1 MSRLAQG
8 QVAFPTDKMT
18 SSYTSRTTGLTRMSF
33 RYSSGKGPETW
44 DRPPWDRPPLQKQR
58 SLPASKPLR
67 RHRYMKHNGLE
78 RPAAMETTAAMAA
91 AIIRQ
96 HIPESMP
103 LTFRWYCSSFLLVPH
118 RITHRL
124 HSAPEARY
132 AALMAELAELWY
144 ASSRLQA
151 ENETQGAP
159 LR

>member
-1 MSRLAQG
+1 
-8 QVAFPTDKMT
+8 
-18 SSYTSRTTGLTRMSF
+18 
-33 RYSSGKGPETW
+33 
-44 DRPPWDRPPLQKQR
+44 
-58 SLPASKPLR
+58 
-67 RHRYMKHNGLE
+67 
-78 RPAAMETTAAMAA
+78 METTAAMAA

-103 LTFRWYCSSFLLVPH
+103 LTFRWYCSSFLLVVRPH
-118 RITHRL
+118 RITHGL